1 MKLGVY
7 CRVSGLS
14 QRENSSLGNQKTLGI
29 EFCKRSGFSYEVFE
43 DVESGG
49 KLNRKQFSKLLKL
62 CKSGDIDGLWVYDN
76 DRLGRDYDVSGE
88 IRQIIQ
94 QYNLK
99 LFVGWEEV
107 KLDESKDRFNYNIR
121 SVMSDYERMR
131 INERFNYGK
140 KRAYMEG
147 RGLGMLPFGYSKNK
161 QKEVIIDE
169 KESEIV
175 REIHKLYLR
184 KDIKFKSDVERRLIN
199 KYGKIVNGKRTNGGL
214 VGRVLGNKCYL
225 GKIYKEDCDGN
236 RYTFDIG
243 QIIDEKII
251 DRVNM
256 KLGKMKGVRDA
267 NRKLNYLLK
276 GKVKCGCCDSSMW
289 VKRGGKVS
297 KVDGKVF
304 SYYYCNNEE
313 RKKKY
318 KRKFD
323 KYVIEENKFRKNKKV
338 DLEEYERM
346 YGKFSNCTS
355 LQHNTISIKKLEELV
370 WKSLYDFVLKSD
382 KIKKEYKIRYKKKL
396 GLKDKF
402 KGKLKHYNKELSKE
416 EDKKMKMYDKWLEG
430 LVDDDFKEKW
440 ERRQKVTIKK
450 LKENIT
456 TIESEIDRYEVVSNI
471 DSYIDLMKR
480 DIKREF
486 GVRRFEDKR
495 RVIEK
500 YVEKVSVK
508 QLNGNMKCKEYEIKI
523 ELFYEGEEEDK
534 TTLKLLYSTLHNSF
548 YKLKY
553 GLAHTH
559 SLIYKR
565 KIHLTLLYNYKIHN
579 VGLRMYDKNKNKR
592 LLQKVY

>member
-256 KLGKMKGVRDA
+256 K
-267 NRKLNYLLK
+267 
-276 GKVKCGCCDSSMW
+276 
-289 VKRGGKVS
+289 
-297 KVDGKVF
+297 
-304 SYYYCNNEE
+304 
-313 RKKKY
+313 
-318 KRKFD
+318 
-323 KYVIEENKFRKNKKV
+323 
-338 DLEEYERM
+338 
-346 YGKFSNCTS
+346 
-355 LQHNTISIKKLEELV
+355 
-370 WKSLYDFVLKSD
+370 
-382 KIKKEYKIRYKKKL
+382 
-396 GLKDKF
+396 
-402 KGKLKHYNKELSKE
+402 
-416 EDKKMKMYDKWLEG
+416 
-430 LVDDDFKEKW
+430 
-440 ERRQKVTIKK
+440 
-450 LKENIT
+450 
-456 TIESEIDRYEVVSNI
+456 
-471 DSYIDLMKR
+471 
-480 DIKREF
+480 
-486 GVRRFEDKR
+486 
-495 RVIEK
+495 
-500 YVEKVSVK
+500 
-508 QLNGNMKCKEYEIKI
+508 
-523 ELFYEGEEEDK
+523 
-534 TTLKLLYSTLHNSF
+534 
-548 YKLKY
+548 
-553 GLAHTH
+553 
-559 SLIYKR
+559 
-565 KIHLTLLYNYKIHN
+565 
-579 VGLRMYDKNKNKR
+579 
-592 LLQKVY
+592 